1 MKWTVLTALLL
12 LTGGAWLLI
21 YNALD
26 TATNLSASMSG
37 RAQAE
42 STPWL
47 PDRRTVRVEGG
58 GAVIAVRCG
67 DAAPCRGSAE
77 LTSAGSG
84 RHLGAAAYD
93 IPAGG
98 DARLRFAL
106 PDVARGTTYA
116 RLTLRESGGATS
128 SAEITLRRR

>member
-26 TATNLSASMSG
+26 TATNLSSSVSG

-47 PDRRTVRVEGG
+47 SDRGTVRVADG
-58 GAVIAVRCG
+58 GAVITVRCG
-67 DAAPCRGSAE
+67 DSAPCRGSAQ

-98 DARLRFAL
+98 DARLQFEL

-116 RLTLRESGGATS
+116 RLTLNQADGAS
-128 SAEITLRRR
+128 SFEDITLQRR